1 MSLKSLF
8 SAKDMTLGRPWK
20 RILEFAIPML
30 IGNFAQ
36 QLYNTA
42 DSIIVGKFVGDNAL
56 AAVGSA
62 MPILN
67 LLLALFVGIATG
79 AGIVVSQSFG
89 ARDRDGLSK
98 AIGNCIALSGI
109 ATVVIMIVGPLVTM
123 PLLTLLGTPD
133 SIIGWCAQYLNI
145 YFIGIVG
152 FFFYNMLSGILRG
165 LGDSV
170 SALGFLLL
178 AAALNVV
185 LDLWFVR
192 SMGVAGVALA
202 TVVSQGISAIF
213 CYIKLARMGD
223 IFDMNLKTM
232 KLIPSMAM
240 RILRIGVPSGVTQ
253 AIMATAGMVV
263 LNLTNAMGET
273 VIACNVIVM
282 RVDGFAMLPNMTF
295 GQAMS
300 VYTGQNVGAQKF
312 DRVHKGVKQGGLIA
326 ASFSTL
332 ITLVLLFLS
341 PILFGFFTDTPELI
355 DLATRMIRLMAV
367 GYICISVTQVLGGVM
382 RGAGDT
388 VSPMW
393 ISIISTIIIRIPVAY
408 LLAYLTRS
416 AEYPHGTGLSRCR
429 VECHKD
435 NAQSCIFG
443 SRGELDGRNAIL
455 SADRGEVKFAV
466 DKVESTSRIGQNVVR
481 FRIYGIDRNLLIL
494 SIHLVASSAVAKDLG
509 VTDTDIIF
517 LATNGVIALD
527 FLIAAL
533 DSERHFVVLHRA
545 HLLRQAADQCLRIAI
560 LCPRICDA

>member
-1 MSLKSLF
+1 MLSLKSMF
-8 SAKDMTLGRPWK
+8 AAKDMTQGRPWK
-20 RILEFAIPML
+20 RIMEFAIPML

-79 AGIVVSQSFG
+79 AGIVVSQNFG
-89 ARDRDGLSK
+89 ARDRRGLSE
-98 AIGNCIALSGI
+98 AIGNCITLSFL
-109 ATVVIMIVGPLVTM
+109 ASVLIMVVGPLVTM

-145 YFIGIVG
+145 YFLGIVG
-152 FFFYNMLSGILRG
+152 FFFYNMLSGVLRG

-202 TVVSQGISAIF
+202 TVISQGISAVF
-213 CYIKLARMGD
+213 CYWKLARMRD
-223 IFDMNLKTM
+223 IFDLGLKHM
-232 KLIPSMAM
+232 KLMPAVAG
-240 RILRIGVPSGVTQ
+240 RILRIGIPSGVTQ

-273 VIACNVIVM
+273 VIACNVVVM

-326 ASFSTL
+326 GSVSTAITL
-332 ITLVLLFLS
+332 ILLLLS

-355 DLATRMIRLMAV
+355 DLATRMIRIMAV

-388 VSPMW
+388 VTPMW
-393 ISIISTIIIRIPVAY
+393 VSIISTIIIRIPVAY
-408 LLAYLTRS
+408 LIAYLTRS
-416 AEYPHGTGLSRCR
+416 EAFPHGQPIAL
-429 VECHKD
+429 
-435 NAQSCIFG
+435 FG
-443 SRGELDGRNAIL
+443 SLMFSWVMGMVFSIVVFATGKWKKKMYAHRGIGPELD
-455 SADRGEVKFAV
+455 S
-466 DKVESTSRIGQNVVR
+466 
-481 FRIYGIDRNLLIL
+481 
-494 SIHLVASSAVAKDLG
+494 
-509 VTDTDIIF
+509 
-517 LATNGVIALD
+517 
-527 FLIAAL
+527 
-533 DSERHFVVLHRA
+533 
-545 HLLRQAADQCLRIAI
+545 
-560 LCPRICDA
+560 

>member
-1 MSLKSLF
+1 MSIRSLF
-8 SAKDMTLGRPWK
+8 AAKDMTVGRPWK
-20 RILEFAIPML
+20 RIMEFSVPML
-30 IGNFAQ
+30 LGNFAQ

-89 ARDRDGLSK
+89 ARDRDGLTK
-98 AIGNCIALSGI
+98 AVGNCIALSAL
-109 ATVVIMIVGPLVTM
+109 ATLLIMILGPMVTR

-133 SIIGWCAQYLNI
+133 SINDWCAAYLNI

-152 FFFYNMLSGILRG
+152 FFFYNMLSGVLRG

-178 AAALNVV
+178 AAALNVL

-202 TVVSQGISAIF
+202 TVISQGISAVF
-213 CYIKLARMGD
+213 CYIKLAKMGD
-223 IFDMNLKTM
+223 LFDLGLKTM
-232 KLIPSMAM
+232 KLIPSVAG
-240 RILRIGVPSGVTQ
+240 RILRIGIPSGITQ

-300 VYTGQNVGAQKF
+300 VYTGQNVGAGKY
-312 DRVHKGVKQGGLIA
+312 DRVHAGVKQGGFIA
-326 ASFSTL
+326 AAFSTA
-332 ITLVLLFLS
+332 ITLILLFLS
-341 PILFGFFTDTPELI
+341 PVLFGFFTKTPELI
-355 DLATRMIRLMAV
+355 DLAVRMIRIMAV

-393 ISIISTIIIRIPVAY
+393 ISIISTIVIRVPTAY
-408 LLAYLTRS
+408 ILAHLTKS
-416 AEYPHGTGLSRCR
+416 AEFPHGQPIAL
-429 VECHKD
+429 
-435 NAQSCIFG
+435 FG
-443 SRGELDGRNAIL
+443 SLMISWVLGM
-455 SADRGEVKFAV
+455 V
-466 DKVESTSRIGQNVVR
+466 
-481 FRIYGIDRNLLIL
+481 L
-494 SIHLVASSAVAKDLG
+494 SIIVFAIGKWKKKML
-509 VTDTDIIF
+509 T
-517 LATNGVIALD
+517 LA
-527 FLIAAL
+527 
-533 DSERHFVVLHRA
+533 
-545 HLLRQAADQCLRIAI
+545 
-560 LCPRICDA
+560 